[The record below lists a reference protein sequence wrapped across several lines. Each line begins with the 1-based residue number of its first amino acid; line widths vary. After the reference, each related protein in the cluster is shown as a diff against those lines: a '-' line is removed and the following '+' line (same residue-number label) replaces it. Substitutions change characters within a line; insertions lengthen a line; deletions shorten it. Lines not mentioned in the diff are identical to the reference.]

1 MASLLTSVCF
11 VSGDPCSSTAG
22 FFPASLHQWRAV
34 LHCLG
39 LVRSKLLCRCTSA
52 AQVEKG
58 GGRVLDGV
66 APWAHGP
73 LQCTGLCCGA
83 AGRNPAGPQALAT
96 GSGRKV
102 TRTRVGHSFSWCFLW
117 SQLCGMGL
125 SRPGAAAW
133 FTCPIEN
140 KPHTDEIIT
149 VLLSEF
155 CSQLKRKYYIKKK
168 KKKNGSVMEAGHE
181 VVCWDV
187 NCALNSVPQATA
199 VRWTQSARGSAGWGC
214 LHHMCLWSTCRAY
227 LLGKWHKNNRASK
240 GFNCITVQFSLD
252 YAIIIWSNCWYS

>member
-39 LVRSKLLCRCTSA
+39 LVRSKLLCRCTWA

-102 TRTRVGHSFSWCFLW
+102 TRTRVGRSFSWCFLW

-155 CSQLKRKYYIKKK
+155 CFQLKRKYYKKK
-168 KKKNGSVMEAGHE
+168 KRRKMAAWWKQVMRLCVGM
-181 VVCWDV
+181 
-187 NCALNSVPQATA
+187 LTVPWTLCHKPLLYGGPSLRGA
-199 VRWTQSARGSAGWGC
+199 VRAEA
-214 LHHMCLWSTCRAY
+214 A
-227 LLGKWHKNNRASK
+227 
-240 GFNCITVQFSLD
+240 CITCACEALAGLTCWANGTKITVHLKVLIALLFSL
-252 YAIIIWSNCWYS
+252 ALITLS